1 MASAILSYEVLN
13 HIGRGTL
20 INLSTDFDRAM
31 PLVPVFVVPYL
42 SFIPLVFIVLPLLA
56 LRSARVFRAYSLS
69 LFASQMIMN
78 VLYLLVPATVVRPVL
93 ESTDVF
99 SVLLRDLVW
108 NLDEPLNTFPS
119 NHVTFS
125 VIAILALAALRLGRW
140 WVLPLQIWLG
150 LVCIS
155 TLLVY
160 QHVVVDLVSGVLIG
174 AVVYRW
180 AIRLTSRQA
189 TP

>member
-1 MASAILSYEVLN
+1 MTQRATRKDIAWGAAFIASAILSYEILN

-31 PLVPVFVVPYL
+31 PLVPMFVVPYL
-42 SFIPLVFIVLPLLA
+42 SFIPLVFIVPPLLA

-78 VLYLLVPATVVRPVL
+78 VLYLLVPATVVRPAL

-108 NLDEPLNTFPS
+108 KLDEPLNTFPS

-125 VIAILALAALRLGRW
+125 VIAVFALAALKLGKW
-140 WVLPLQIWLG
+140 WVLPLQICLG
-150 LVCIS
+150 LVCVS
-155 TLLVY
+155 TLLV
-160 QHVVVDLVSGVLIG
+160 
-174 AVVYRW
+174 
-180 AIRLTSRQA
+180 
-189 TP
+189 